1 MSFQGLILAYWA
13 ACPAPWWGV
22 EHLHRWVAGA
32 HLLHLGLHLLHLLH
46 SSPAYNQAAMGVRLN
61 IMAHYFLLLEK
72 KLKLK
77 RRLLEF
83 FANMVAYPDP
93 DKKVWVRI

>member
-32 HLLHLGLHLLHLLH
+32 HLLHLGLHLLHLGLHLLHLLH

-61 IMAHYFLLLEK
+61 IMAHYFFVVGEK
-72 KLKLK
+72 KL
-77 RRLLEF
+77 
-83 FANMVAYPDP
+83 
-93 DKKVWVRI
+93 I

>member
-13 ACPAPWWGV
+13 ACPAPWRGV

-32 HLLHLGLHLLHLLH
+32 HLLHLGLHLLHLGLHLLHLLH

-61 IMAHYFLLLEK
+61 IMAHYFFVVGEK
-72 KLKLK
+72 KL
-77 RRLLEF
+77 
-83 FANMVAYPDP
+83 
-93 DKKVWVRI
+93 I